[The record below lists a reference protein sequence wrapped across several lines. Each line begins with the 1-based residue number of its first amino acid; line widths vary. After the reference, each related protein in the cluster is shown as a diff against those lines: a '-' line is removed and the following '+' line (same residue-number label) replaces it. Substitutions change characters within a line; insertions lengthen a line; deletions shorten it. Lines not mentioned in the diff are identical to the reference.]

1 MGGSR
6 QEREKIRICILGRGI
21 NRYKLKELSGGTPQG
36 DFVHLGS
43 WSLVEIFDPW
53 FVVFSR
59 VGKPVFIIWVIC
71 LSI

>member
-1 MGGSR
+1 MKPSLWASETGRGVGGSR

-43 WSLVEIFDPW
+43 WSF
-53 FVVFSR
+53 
-59 VGKPVFIIWVIC
+59 G
-71 LSI
+71 